1 MSDMLKKYEESTAP
15 IVVDARK
22 QAEGD
27 QTTAVN
33 FFDIEST
40 YQGNFTTRGKGD
52 TTLIHSNVDDDT
64 TGNFTDE
71 ALEHY
76 DQEVTELAN
85 SHHKYNRSN
94 SDSHYAI
101 THANAL
107 GTLYSSTITTEK

>member
-1 MSDMLKKYEESTAP
+1 MSDMLKKYEESSAP

-22 QAEGD
+22 QADGD

-40 YQGNFTTRGKGD
+40 YQGNFTTRDKGD
-52 TTLIHSNVDDDT
+52 TTLTHSNVDDDT
-64 TGNFTDE
+64 TGNFTE
-71 ALEHY
+71 GALEHY

-94 SDSHYAI
+94 NESHYA
-101 THANAL
+101 TKHSNAL
-107 GTLYSSTITTEK
+107 GTLYTSTVTEK

>member
-22 QAEGD
+22 QADGD
-27 QTTAVN
+27 QSAAVN

-85 SHHKYNRSN
+85 SHHKSNASN
-94 SDSHYAI
+94 SDSHYVNK
-101 THANAL
+101 HLNAA
-107 GTLYSSTITTEK
+107 GTIYQSTTEK